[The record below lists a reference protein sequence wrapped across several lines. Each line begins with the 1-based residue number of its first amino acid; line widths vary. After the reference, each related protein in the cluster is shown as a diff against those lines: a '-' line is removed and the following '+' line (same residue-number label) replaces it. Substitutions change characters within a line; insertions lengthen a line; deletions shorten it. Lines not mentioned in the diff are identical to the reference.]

1 MAQHGKAWQ
10 SMGSCGDALMRHLHE
25 LSTHRWILPVMG
37 PWAHDISW
45 QGRLALF
52 IAGAPK
58 FDTLRFGSDKG
69 H

>member
-1 MAQHGKAWQ
+1 MDPSSHG
-10 SMGSCGDALMRHLHE
+10 
-25 LSTHRWILPVMG
+25 PMG